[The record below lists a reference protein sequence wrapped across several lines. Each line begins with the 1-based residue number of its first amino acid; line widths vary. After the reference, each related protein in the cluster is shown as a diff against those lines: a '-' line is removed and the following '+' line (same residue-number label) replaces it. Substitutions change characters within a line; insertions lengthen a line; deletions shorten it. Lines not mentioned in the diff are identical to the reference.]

1 MDHFPVIMGEVLFDC
16 FGSDCVPGGAPFNVA
31 WHLQGFGL
39 NPRFISRVGADDLG
53 SEVLSRMRDWGLQ
66 THWIEE
72 DPVHPTGRVSV
83 QLIDNQPEYEI
94 LPSQAYDYIQL
105 PRSLGHCADSAFY
118 HGSLA
123 ARNGI
128 SRNTLLGIRRV
139 FAGRVFVDVNLRD
152 PWWSI
157 STLESL
163 INGATWLKL
172 NENEAAILAGQ
183 DDISSLALQRQIAW
197 VILTR
202 GAHGA
207 SLYDGSD
214 CLENVTPPRVAGLM
228 DTVGAG
234 DAFSAVT
241 LLGLIE
247 GWEWSVLLQRAAE
260 FAARS
265 CSWRGALSDDRTIY
279 QEILRDWRRKAGG

>member
-1 MDHFPVIMGEVLFDC
+1 MDHSPVIMGEVLFDC
-16 FGSDCVPGGAPFNVA
+16 FGGDCVLGGAPFNVA

-39 NPRFISRVGADDLG
+39 SPRFISRVGADDFG
-53 SEVLSRMRDWGLQ
+53 GEVLSRMRDWGLQ
-66 THWIEE
+66 TRWIEE
-72 DPVHPTGRVSV
+72 DPAHPTGRVSV
-83 QLIDNQPEYEI
+83 RMIDNQPVYEI
-94 LPSQAYDYIQL
+94 LPSQAYDYIQP
-105 PRSLGHCADSAFY
+105 PRALGCCADSAFY

-123 ARNGI
+123 ARNVV

-139 FAGRVFVDVNLRD
+139 FTGRVFVDVNLRD
-152 PWWSI
+152 PWWAI
-157 STLESL
+157 NTLGPL
-163 INGATWLKL
+163 IHGATWLKL
-172 NENEAAILAGQ
+172 NEDEAAILSKQG
-183 DDISSLALQRQIAW
+183 DISGLALQRQISW

-207 SLYDGSD
+207 SLYDRHD

-247 GWEWSVLLQRAAE
+247 GWEWSVLLQRATE

-265 CSWRGALSDDRTIY
+265 CSWRGAISDDRAIY
-279 QEILRDWRRKAGG
+279 QEILRDWRKTAGR